1 MGDLRGPVATPHD
14 GLLSHDKRDIALVR
28 PLYDRLVREACD
40 GRPLTVW
47 LDDEEV
53 EGGSI
58 VTALNRGL
66 ENSRHVVVCM
76 TPNYFASRKGWTEAE
91 WMSAIYDDPAGRL
104 DRVIPV
110 LLADANVPAL
120 LRHLDTI
127 DLRDPDRARRPF
139 EVEYRRLVR
148 RLCAQ
153 GRVAATGTGI
163 ESAAAIER
171 LISVP
176 GADVIDEVLVT
187 TLVPA
192 IVVPD
197 TIVVSAITPRLNAGT
212 RDAPTF
218 PHEEALIDIVR
229 ETKHLAGDAR
239 RFTPALRRVGD
250 QIVSF
255 VSPRDRLL
263 ASVANLRNYQHEPLV
278 RWLGH
283 PDQRRVVVGLMN
295 AAVRDHAATLGLVR
309 HPRHP
314 QRFFYERPLDGSD
327 KKIRWR
333 GKGAPLTVAQSLR
346 RKDGSLRFWM
356 HRAVDAVIE
365 IIDGRPYL
373 QLHPTVVFTWNGT
386 VGRWMGGSAVGGY
399 ARAYVSRER
408 NGHLHRH
415 LLYWISVLGGGTDAI
430 QLPVGEQRLVFD
442 TRPAQVRLPV
452 GIAHD
457 QVKISGA
464 DLQEAVMTDR
474 ETDEVP
480 DLAEETD
487 LDRLAESVREH
498 EHAEADQLIDDA
510 DQTRLRWERR

>member
-1 MGDLRGPVATPHD
+1 MRGPVETTHD

-28 PLYDRLVREACD
+28 PLYERLIRDQCG
-40 GRPLTVW
+40 GRALTVW
-47 LDDEEV
+47 LDDEEI
-53 EGGSI
+53 EGGSVVI
-58 VTALNRGL
+58 ALNRGL
-66 ENSRHVVVCM
+66 EHSRHVVICM
-76 TPNYFASRKGWTEAE
+76 TPNYFASRKGWTDAE

-127 DLRDPDRARRPF
+127 DLRDPTRARRPF

-153 GRVAATGTGI
+153 GRVAASG
-163 ESAAAIER
+163 AAIESTTTIER
-171 LISVP
+171 LVSVP
-176 GADVIDEVLVT
+176 SADVIDEVLVT
-187 TLVPA
+187 TLLPA
-192 IVVPD
+192 LVTPE
-197 TIVVSAITPRLNAGT
+197 TIVVSAITPRLNGGT
-212 RDAPTF
+212 RDLPSF
-218 PHEEALIDIVR
+218 PREDALLDIVR
-229 ETKHLAGDAR
+229 ETKHLAGDTR
-239 RFTPALRRVGD
+239 RFIPSLRRVGD
-250 QIVSF
+250 RIVSF

-263 ASVANLRNYQHEPLV
+263 ASVADLRNYEHEPLV

-314 QRFFYERPLDGSD
+314 GRFFYERPVDGSD
-327 KKIRWR
+327 KRIRWR
-333 GKGAPLTVAQSLR
+333 GKGTPLTVVQGLR
-346 RKDGSLRFWM
+346 RRDGSLRFWM

-386 VGRWMGGSAVGGY
+386 VGRWMGGSAVSDY

-408 NGHLHRH
+408 NVHLHRH
-415 LLYWISVLGGGTDAI
+415 LLYWISVLGCGTEAI
-430 QLPVGEQRLVFD
+430 QLPIGEQRLVFD
-442 TRPAQVRLPV
+442 ARPAQIRLPV

-457 QVKISGA
+457 QVKITGA
-464 DLQEAVMTDR
+464 DLQEAVMADG

-480 DLAEETD
+480 DLIDETD

-498 EHAEADQLIDDA
+498 EHAEADQPVDDA
-510 DQTRLRWERR
+510 DQARLRWERP